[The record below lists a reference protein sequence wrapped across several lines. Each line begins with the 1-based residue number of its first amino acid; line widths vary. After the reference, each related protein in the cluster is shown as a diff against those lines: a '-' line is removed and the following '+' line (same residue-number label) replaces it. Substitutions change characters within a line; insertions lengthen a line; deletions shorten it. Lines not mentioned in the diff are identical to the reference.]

1 MRRSNRGITIILLC
15 LVLGIL
21 TLPMCG
27 LFAFECVRAI
37 SAREQLRSA
46 CESAALAGAA
56 ALASSDQTSPA
67 VSHNDAI
74 RAAQSAFRANSING
88 VMLTTAIAAGSST
101 YNPPSDRAGIHIEFL
116 DPNSVPPNQP
126 VSVGNTNGRIVH
138 IVGMWGHTPTFG
150 RFLGVAGPFT
160 MRAEGFGRVPQLDI
174 VLCFDDSGSIDD
186 QTPVT
191 LMKRWRDTRGTST
204 TSADDRQRYKVAR
217 ANSAAVTTGDMANGR
232 IYDFWLPPA
241 SGTGFN
247 ATNPMNL
254 ESESNGINWVADVR
268 NNTAGYPTEPYSS
281 TSQTDMGAYSHS
293 VVNINVDVANPPSP
307 PVPADYW
314 TSTKPSWPYT
324 SPGGYTYQNIYVVLE
339 ASLGNLESAG
349 TFSSAFLGNTTEMT
363 GVTPRAGYQA
373 DYLVEA
379 RKRLMPIRAA
389 QDAALTFYN
398 IMNTN
403 TEAHFGLTTFDTNA
417 SSNPADTKT
426 SGNHIGNGVAPN
438 PNTYPRPGVTLSK
451 TATGY
456 TNCINAIPLTRA
468 EGSTNIT
475 EAVRRARQWLN
486 NPAQT
491 RSGAKKTIVVF
502 TDGQP
507 TVGGSPYAEADACNP
522 QGIAIYSVGLAQN
535 TAIIP
540 GECENLNSGA
550 GQPINYI
557 DQNGNPG
564 SYTPS
569 NQGISQRAGNGGRFY
584 LVTDNKQL
592 RYVFE
597 NIARQLVQ
605 LVKPN

>member
-1 MRRSNRGITIILLC
+1 MRSNRGITIILLC
-15 LVLGIL
+15 LVLGMI

-56 ALASSDQTSPA
+56 ALASSDRTNPA
-67 VSHNDAI
+67 DSHNDAI
-74 RAAQSAFRANSING
+74 RAAQAAFRANSING
-88 VMLTTAIAAGSST
+88 VLLASAIAAGSET
-101 YNPPSDRAGIHIEFL
+101 YNPPADRSGIFIQFL
-116 DPNSVPPNQP
+116 DPNSTPPNQP
-126 VSVGNTNGRIVH
+126 VNVGNTNGRIVR
-138 IVGMWGHTPTFG
+138 IVGMWGHTPVFG
-150 RFLGVAGPFT
+150 RFLGVSGPFT

-191 LMKRWRDTRGTST
+191 LIKRWRDTRATATAS
-204 TSADDRQRYKVAR
+204 DDRARYRIAR
-217 ANSAAVTTGDMANGR
+217 ANAGAVTTGDMANGR

-241 SGTGFN
+241 TGTGFN
-247 ATNPMNL
+247 AINPMNL
-254 ESESNGINWVADVR
+254 ESTNNGIRWVANVR
-268 NNTAGYPTEPYSS
+268 NDTAGYASEPETNQGS
-281 TSQTDMGAYSHS
+281 YSHS
-293 VVNINVDVANPPSP
+293 VVNINVDVDNPPSP
-307 PVPADYW
+307 PVSPDYW
-314 TSTKPSWPYT
+314 TSTKPNWPVV
-324 SPGGYTYQNIYVVLE
+324 SPGGYTYQNIYVALE
-339 ASLGNLESAG
+339 ASLGNLES
-349 TFSSAFLGNTTEMT
+349 SSAFAAAHLANAPEMT
-363 GVTPRAGYQA
+363 GVTPRSGYQA
-373 DYLVEA
+373 DYQTEA
-379 RKRLMPIRAA
+379 RKRLMPIKAA

-417 SSNPADTKT
+417 SSNPSDTKT
-426 SGNHIGNGVAPN
+426 SGNHIGSGVSPN

-451 TATGY
+451 TVNGFSS
-456 TNCINAIPLTRA
+456 CMNAIQLTRA
-468 EGSTNIT
+468 EGNTNIT
-475 EAVRRARQWLN
+475 EAVQRARTWLSN
-486 NPAQT
+486 TSQT

-507 TVGGSPYAEADACNP
+507 TVGGSPYAQADACRS

-550 GQPINYI
+550 GQPINYV

>member
-1 MRRSNRGITIILLC
+1 MRRNRGITIILLC
-15 LVLGIL
+15 LVFGMI

-56 ALASSDQTSPA
+56 ALASSDQTNP
-67 VSHNDAI
+67 VISHNDAI

-88 VMLTTAIAAGSST
+88 VVLASAAAAGSAV
-101 YNPPSDRAGIHIEFL
+101 YNPPADRAGIFIEFL
-116 DPNSVPPNQP
+116 DPNSTPPNQP
-126 VSVGNTNGRIVH
+126 VSIGNTNGRIVR

-150 RFLGVAGPFT
+150 RFLGVSGPFT

-191 LMKRWRDTRGTST
+191 LMKRWRDTRGTSST
-204 TSADDRQRYKVAR
+204 TADDRQRYKIAR
-217 ANSAAVTTGDMANGR
+217 ANSGAVTTGDMCNGR

-241 SGTGFN
+241 TGTGFN
-247 ATNPMNL
+247 AINPMNL
-254 ESESNGINWVADVR
+254 DSENNGIQWRSDVR
-268 NNTAGYPTEPYSS
+268 NNTAGYSAEPYSNTTQDHLGS
-281 TSQTDMGAYSHS
+281 YSHS
-293 VVNINVDVANPPSP
+293 VVNINVDVENPPSP
-307 PVPADYW
+307 PVPATYW
-314 TSTKPSWPYT
+314 TSNSGFPYT
-324 SPGGYTYQNIYVVLE
+324 SPGGYTYQNIYVALE
-339 ASLGNLESAG
+339 ASLGNLESG
-349 TFSSAFLGNTTEMT
+349 STFSAAFLGNTPEMA
-363 GVTPRAGYQA
+363 GVTPRTGYQA
-373 DYLVEA
+373 DYNTEA
-379 RKRLMPIRAA
+379 RKRLMPIKAA

-403 TEAHFGLTTFDTNA
+403 TEAHFALTTFDTNA
-417 SSNPADTKT
+417 SSNPTDTKT
-426 SGNHIGNGVAPN
+426 SGNHIGSGVAPN

-456 TNCINAIPLTRA
+456 ANCIAAIPLTRA
-468 EGSTNIT
+468 EGNTNIT
-475 EAVRRARQWLN
+475 EAVNRARTWLQN
-486 NPAQT
+486 SSLT
-491 RSGAKKTIVVF
+491 RPGAKKTIVVF

-507 TVGGSPYAEADACNP
+507 TVGGSPYSEADACNP

-550 GQPINYI
+550 GQPITYV

-569 NQGISQRAGNGGRFY
+569 NRGISQRAGNGGRFY